1 MAVIDQTVDVHV
13 PLHTAYDQWTQF
25 EDFPRFMEGV
35 EQVHQLDDTTL
46 EWRARIAGAERSWRA
61 RIVEQVPDQ
70 RITWI
75 ATGGARND
83 GTVSFSS
90 LGANTT
96 RVNLLMDVEPEGPV
110 ETAGSALG
118 LVRMRIKG
126 DLERFRDFI
135 EERGRET
142 GAWRGE
148 VRDGETADAGAVG
161 DPVTTGSDGQRGGLA
176 S

>member
-13 PLHTAYDQWTQF
+13 PLRTAYDQWTQF

-35 EQVHQLDDTTL
+35 EQVHQLNDTTL
-46 EWRARIAGAERSWRA
+46 EWRAKIAGVEKSWRA

-70 RITWI
+70 RITWV
-75 ATGGARND
+75 ATTGARND

-90 LGANTT
+90 LGAATT
-96 RVNLLMDVEPEGPV
+96 RVNLLMDVEPEGPI
-110 ETAGSALG
+110 ESAGNALG
-118 LVRMRIKG
+118 LVRARIKG

-135 EERGRET
+135 EERGTET
-142 GAWRGE
+142 GGWRGE
-148 VRDGETADAGAVG
+148 VREGQATG
-161 DPVTTGSDGQRGGLA
+161 TGSDGQRGGLA

>member
-1 MAVIDQTVDVHV
+1 MAVIDQTIDVHV

-35 EQVHQLDDTTL
+35 EQVHQLNDTTL
-46 EWRARIAGAERSWRA
+46 EWRAKIAGVEKSWRA

-70 RITWI
+70 RITWV
-75 ATGGARND
+75 ATSGARND

-90 LGANTT
+90 LGAGTT

-110 ETAGSALG
+110 ETAGSSLG
-118 LVRMRIKG
+118 LVRQRIKG

-135 EERGRET
+135 EERGAES
-142 GAWRGE
+142 GGWRGE
-148 VRDGETADAGAVG
+148 VRDGDLLDSG
-161 DPVTTGSDGQRGGLA
+161 DPMTTGPDTPAGDRA
-176 S
+176 R